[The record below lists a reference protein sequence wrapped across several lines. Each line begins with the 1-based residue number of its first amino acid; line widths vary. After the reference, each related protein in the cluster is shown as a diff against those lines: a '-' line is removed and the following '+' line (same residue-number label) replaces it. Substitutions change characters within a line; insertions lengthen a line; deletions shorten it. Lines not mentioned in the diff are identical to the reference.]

1 MEKKHW
7 IICTEF
13 LKAIEEN
20 NCNRV
25 NRILDTG
32 FDIDTDLKVQ
42 RTAISIC
49 ASNGWYEMA
58 HLLMTRGCS
67 LSLKNN
73 KGETPLHL
81 AVLRSDYD
89 LVKLLLENRADVTS
103 VDHMKRTVLHCAC
116 EMGCFKVATL
126 VAKYSSPTIIN
137 MKDNSSKTP
146 LLYACHYGCTD
157 LIGCLLTQGAEI
169 NITDSRG
176 NSPLIYAIENQ
187 KCSTEMINLL
197 LDAGADIN
205 HCNDA
210 NETALLKACQVF
222 SKCSSYN
229 SGSKYRD
236 NPKYREILLL
246 LIERGSDVNAR
257 NRLCESV
264 LHLSVI
270 FQDEFLI
277 RTLLNKGADV
287 NATTCMG
294 IVPLVYACKK
304 GPHQVISLLINAGAR
319 FNFGYYA
326 RYVGRTWPLPQDE
339 CNNPCG
345 KFISL
350 ILNLLDK
357 LSSRPPTLKNLCRI
371 SIRKNLSKHIL
382 NSVPSLPL
390 PPSLKKFLLFLE

>member
-20 NCNRV
+20 NCHRV
-25 NRILDTG
+25 NRILDAG

-58 HLLMTRGCS
+58 HLLMERGCS
-67 LSLKNN
+67 LSLKTN

-103 VDHMKRTVLHCAC
+103 VDHMKKTVLHCAC
-116 EMGCFKVATL
+116 EMGCLSVAAL
-126 VAKYSSPTIIN
+126 VTEYSSPAIIN

-146 LLYACHYGCTD
+146 LMYACLNGCTA
-157 LIGCLLTQGAEI
+157 LIACLLTKGANI
-169 NITDSRG
+169 NAADFRG
-176 NSPLIYAIENQ
+176 NSPLLYAIDNQ

-205 HCNDA
+205 HSNDA

-229 SGSKYRD
+229 SSSKYRD
-236 NPKYREILLL
+236 NPKYRNILLL
-246 LIERGSDVNAR
+246 LIERGSNVNAK
-257 NRLCESV
+257 NRLCETV
-264 LHLSVI
+264 LHLSVC
-270 FQDEFLI
+270 FQDEILI
-277 RTLLNKGADV
+277 RTLLNYGADV

-304 GPHQVISLLINAGAR
+304 GPHKIISLLIDAGAR
-319 FNFGYYA
+319 FNFGYYDK
-326 RYVGRTWPLPQDE
+326 YIGRTWPLPQDE

-357 LSSRPPTLKNLCRI
+357 LSSHPPTLKNFCRI
-371 SIRKNLSKHIL
+371 SICKNLPK
-382 NSVPSLPL
+382 NTQDSVPSLPL
-390 PPSLKKFLLFLE
+390 PPSLKRFLLFLE